1 VCVGVLIV
9 LATALNDS
17 GVQVTG
23 MMGSMTLA
31 AVVFL
36 ATRFADTTDP
46 MPVEPDVTTLD
57 AVGAPAGG

>member
-1 VCVGVLIV
+1 MTRLFARVPTLRPGLVCVAVLVV

-31 AVVFL
+31 ACTYL
-36 ATRFADTTDP
+36 ATRFADREATHT
-46 MPVEPDVTTLD
+46 
-57 AVGAPAGG
+57 A